1 MIHMLAILVIIP
13 IIFAVLYINAISKT
27 LRAIDPDMRTQS
39 PGMAWLLLVPVFNVI
54 WFFFLIKAIQDGF
67 SRMQEAGRLK
77 KDVDTGYNI
86 GLAAGICWVAT
97 FIPRLMFLA
106 FIPLFVF
113 SVLHW
118 NKLQR
123 ARQAVIQ

>member
-1 MIHMLAILVIIP
+1 MLAILVIIP